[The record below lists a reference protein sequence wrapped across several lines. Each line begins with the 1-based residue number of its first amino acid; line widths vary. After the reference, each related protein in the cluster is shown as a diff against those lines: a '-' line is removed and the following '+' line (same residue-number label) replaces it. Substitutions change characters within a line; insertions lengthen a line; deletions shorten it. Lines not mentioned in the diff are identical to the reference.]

1 MSLHDLAPDALE
13 VGTILSV
20 LRSVNVGNALSVV
33 ERAGL
38 AVVETLDS
46 YERLGF
52 VLGPLSASESKENR
66 FLVQSNARVM
76 PITELT

>member
-1 MSLHDLAPDALE
+1 MGVHDFAPDALE

-38 AVVETLDS
+38 AVVHAFDAH
-46 YERLGF
+46 ERLGF
-52 VLGPLSASESKENR
+52 VLSPLTASEAKENR
-66 FLVQSNARVM
+66 FLVQSKTHVM
-76 PITELT
+76 LQASLT